1 MFEPWGRKIPWRRK
15 WQPTPVSLPGESHG
29 RRRLAGCSPWDLK
42 ELDSTDHTHTHT
54 HIHTHTHTHT
64 YIHTYTHTPE
74 GTLSS
79 QPLDF
84 SPLRMNLD
92 FDLQNYKIINLCYFQ
107 PPGLWQFVTAVIANE
122 IRGWPRHSSVPPNLV
137 LSAIVPASSYP
148 PFWIDTLLQSHLDD
162 CNSLQTNFPSTKL
175 LLLRKLRTIA
185 EQRPWN
191 CL

>member
-1 MFEPWGRKIPWRRK
+1 MDGGD
-15 WQPTPVSLPGESHG
+15 WQAAVHGTSKSWTPL
-29 RRRLAGCSPWDLK
+29 
-42 ELDSTDHTHTHT
+42 TIHTHTHT
-54 HIHTHTHTHT
+54 HIHTHTHT

-122 IRGWPRHSSVPPNLV
+122 IRG
-137 LSAIVPASSYP
+137 
-148 PFWIDTLLQSHLDD
+148 
-162 CNSLQTNFPSTKL
+162 
-175 LLLRKLRTIA
+175 
-185 EQRPWN
+185 
-191 CL
+191 